1 MASMLFV
8 VAIALV
14 ASAQASLVRVDQVPV
29 LTMCSESPSVT
40 VVNLTVATM
49 TGSSALNV
57 SFTMDAGMTLKTNST
72 LHVAITD
79 WGSTSMIPCM
89 EDVGSCMYKLCDGN
103 SSMEMEITKAW
114 KNTCPIPDGMYP
126 VSIVWDVAM
135 NGQLESG
142 NMQKVMNYTF
152 MEDGK
157 VVGCVSFPVDISDVM
172 MSSATS
178 LSPFG
183 VLCILIMSS
192 VLLKY

>member
-1 MASMLFV
+1 MVSMLFV
-8 VAIALV
+8 VAIALATSV
-14 ASAQASLVRVDQVPV
+14 KASLVRGDQMPV

-40 VVNLTVATM
+40 VANLTVATM
-49 TGSSALNV
+49 TGVGMLNV

-72 LHVAITD
+72 LQVSITD
-79 WGSTSMIPCM
+79 NGSKSMIPCM
-89 EDVGSCMYKLCDGN
+89 EGVGSCMYQLCDGN

-142 NMQKVMNYTF
+142 NMQKVFNYTF

-157 VVGCVSFPVDISDVM
+157 VVGCVSFPVDMSDVM
-172 MSSATS
+172 LSSATS

-183 VLCILIMSS
+183 VLCILVMSS